1 MKFRTFFVSLLLTVS
16 SVTFSLAQSGSKS
29 VFEFPLD
36 TSVTYQNI
44 IDKFGE
50 PDDISGNEGE
60 PRMLYYNVSKPNAY
74 MYGWV
79 ILLVNARDKFSGY
92 HLKVKE
98 QYTTTK
104 ITLDEFKSKFQL
116 PEELVNLFYMNEKNL
131 KAYLTGKGYTLE
143 KAESGLDYLNAYTVK
158 GVPPLFGN
166 VEIQLGK
173 GNSFEKSK
181 NDDFTRQGKIYNLE
195 VSYINRFVN

>member
-1 MKFRTFFVSLLLTVS
+1 MKLNTFFISLLLTVL

-60 PRMLYYNVSKPNAY
+60 SSMLYYNISKPNAY

-79 ILLVNARDKFSGY
+79 VLLVNARDKFCGY
-92 HLKVKE
+92 HLKAKE

-116 PEELVNLFYMNEKNL
+116 PDELVNLFYMNEKNL
-131 KAYLTGKGYTLE
+131 KTYLTGKGYTLE
-143 KAESGLDYLNAYTVK
+143 KAESGLDFLNAYTVK
-158 GVPPLFGN
+158 GVPSLFN
-166 VEIQLGK
+166 RVEIQLGK

-181 NDDFTRQGKIYNLE
+181 KDEVTRQGKIYNLE
-195 VSYINRFVN
+195 VSYINRFVD